1 MKKTEMIKRRYE
13 FKMLFFKGQTFF
25 GKNNNFVKN
34 FNEYASIHKRAGK
47 KI

>member
-1 MKKTEMIKRRYE
+1 MLLQNGVKDKFL
-13 FKMLFFKGQTFF
+13 FKDKTFF

-34 FNEYASIHKRAGK
+34 FIDYATIHKRAGQ